1 MAHHSFL
8 PLLWMSALRLCV
20 GQDGKLASLQRR
32 IHPGIREMMK
42 QADVIALINPNCSSY
57 WALGYGSLRHR
68 ASLKQLL

>member
-1 MAHHSFL
+1 
-8 PLLWMSALRLCV
+8 
-20 GQDGKLASLQRR
+20 
-32 IHPGIREMMK
+32 MK